1 MINKRLPSF
10 EIFYLQMLI
19 IVPILN
25 TNTSA
30 TYTPADETQ
39 TGIMRETLWDEAHW
53 NCLFANYHSLS
64 RLENRENKRPQTAEK
79 MKAVVVEK

>member
-1 MINKRLPSF
+1 MINKSLPSF

-30 TYTPADETQ
+30 TYTLSDETQ
-39 TGIMRETLWDEAHW
+39 TGIMREMLWDGAHW
-53 NCLFANYHSLS
+53 SCISDDYHSLS
-64 RLENRENKRPQTAEK
+64 RLENRENKRPETDEK